1 MKEYT
6 AKQLEDAVAALYVDA
21 CLHLPA
27 SVKELLYAFGNP
39 YIIENFEK
47 NGRIPLCQDTGLAAV
62 YLEIGQDAHITGD
75 LPAAVNEGVRRAVKE
90 GYLRSSI
97 VADPLRRTN
106 TGDNTP
112 AFLYY
117 DLVPGDGLRITVAP
131 RGFGCENKAR
141 IAMLAP
147 ADGLEGVRAFVLET
161 ARLAVPDACPP
172 VMIGVGLGGNF
183 DRAALLSKKAVL
195 REGPNPD
202 PYYAALE
209 EELYEKTKKFSLGV
223 HILQAPTHIAGL
235 PCAVSIGCHS
245 LRWASRSLEPIGS

>member
-6 AKQLEDAVAALYVDA
+6 AKQLEDAVARIYVDA
-21 CLHLPA
+21 CLRLPEH
-27 SVKELLYAFGNP
+27 VREKLYAFGNP

-47 NGRIPLCQDTGLAAV
+47 NGIIPLCQDTGMAAV
-62 YLEIGQDAHITGD
+62 YLELGQDAHITGSIPD
-75 LPAAVNEGVRRAVKE
+75 AVNEGVRRAVKD

-97 VADPLRRTN
+97 VADPIRRVN

-117 DLVPGDGLRITVAP
+117 DIVPGDQIKVTVAP

-141 IAMLAP
+141 IKMLAP
-147 ADGLEGVRAFVLET
+147 ADGLEGVKDFVLET

-172 VMIGVGLGGNF
+172 VMIGVGIGGNF
-183 DRAALLSKKAVL
+183 DRAALMSKKAVL
-195 REGPNPD
+195 RAGPNPD
-202 PYYAALE
+202 PFYAALE
-209 EELYEKTKKFSLGV
+209 AELYEQVRKFSIGV
-223 HILQAPTHIAGL
+223 NIIAAPTHIAGL

-245 LRWASRSLEPIGS
+245 LRYASEVLS

>member
-1 MKEYT
+1 MSIREIDAARLT
-6 AKQLEDAVAALYVDA
+6 DAVARLYIKA
-21 CLHLPA
+21 CLELPEA
-27 SVKELLYAFGNP
+27 VKQKLYAFGNP
-39 YIIENFEK
+39 YIIENFET
-47 NGRIPLCQDTGLAAV
+47 NGIIPLCQDTGMAAV
-62 YLEIGQDAHITGD
+62 YLEAGQDTHITGD
-75 LPAAVNEGVRRAVKE
+75 IPAAVNEGVRRAVKK

-112 AFLYY
+112 AFIYT
-117 DLVPGDGLRITVAP
+117 DLVPGDSLKVTVVP

-147 ADGLEGVRAFVLET
+147 ADGLEGVTAFVLET

-183 DRAALLSKKAVL
+183 DRAAAMAKKAVL

-202 PYYAALE
+202 PFYAKLE
-209 EELYEKTKKFSLGV
+209 EDLYEQTRKFSIGV
-223 HILQAPTHIAGL
+223 NIMAAPTHIAGL

-245 LRWASRSLEPIGS
+245 LRYASEVL

>member
-1 MKEYT
+1 MSVRDMDAARLTE
-6 AKQLEDAVAALYVDA
+6 AVARLYVQA
-21 CLHLPA
+21 CLRLPE
-27 SVKELLYAFGNP
+27 SVKAKLYAFGNP

-47 NGRIPLCQDTGLAAV
+47 NGDLPLCQDTGMAAV
-62 YLEIGQDAHITGD
+62 YLEIGQDVHLTGSI
-75 LPAAVNEGVRRAVKE
+75 PAAVDEGVRRAVKE

-112 AFLYY
+112 ALIST
-117 DLVPGDGLRITVAP
+117 DLTPGDRVKVTVVP

-147 ADGLEGVRAFVLET
+147 ADGVEGVKRFVLET

-172 VMIGVGLGGNF
+172 VCIGVGLGGSF
-183 DRAALLSKKAVL
+183 DRAAYLAKKATL

-202 PYYAALE
+202 PFYAALE
-209 EELYEKTKKFSLGV
+209 AELFEQVKKFSIGV
-223 HILQAPTHIAGL
+223 NILQAPTHIAGL

-245 LRWASRSLEPIGS
+245 LRWASETL

>member
-1 MKEYT
+1 MSVREVDARRLT
-6 AKQLEDAVAALYVDA
+6 DAVAKLYVQA
-21 CLHLPA
+21 CLVLPEP
-27 SVKELLYAFGNP
+27 VKAKLYAFGNP

-47 NGRIPLCQDTGLAAV
+47 NGVIPLCQDTGMAAV
-62 YLEIGQDAHITGD
+62 YLEVGQDAHITGD
-75 LPAAVNEGVRRAVKE
+75 IPAAVNEGVRRAVKE

-112 AFLYY
+112 AALYT
-117 DLVPGDGLRITVAP
+117 DLVPGDRVKVTVVP

-147 ADGLEGVRAFVLET
+147 ADGLEGVKAFVLET
-161 ARLAVPDACPP
+161 ARMAVPDACPP
-172 VMIGVGLGGNF
+172 VMIGVGIGGNF
-183 DRAALLSKKAVL
+183 DRAAYIAKKATL

-202 PYYAALE
+202 PFYAQLE
-209 EELYEKTKKFSLGV
+209 QELYEATRKFSIGV
-223 HILQAPTHIAGL
+223 NIAAAPTHIAGL

-245 LRWASRSLEPIGS
+245 LRWATEEL

>member
-1 MKEYT
+1 MREYD
-6 AKQLEDAVAALYVDA
+6 AKQLGDAVARLYVDA
-21 CLHLPA
+21 CLHLPGH
-27 SVKELLYAFGNP
+27 VKEKLYAFGNP

-47 NGRIPLCQDTGLAAV
+47 NGIIPLCQDTGMAAV
-62 YLEIGQDAHITGD
+62 YLEVGQDAHITGSIPD
-75 LPAAVNEGVRRAVKE
+75 AVNDGVRRAVKN

-112 AFLYY
+112 ACIYT
-117 DLVPGDGLRITVAP
+117 DIVPGDTIKVTVSP

-141 IAMLAP
+141 VAMLAP
-147 ADGLEGVRAFVLET
+147 ADGLEGIKNFVLET

-172 VMIGVGLGGNF
+172 VMIGVGIGGNF
-183 DRAALLSKKAVL
+183 DRVAYCSKKAVL
-195 REGPNPD
+195 RVGPNPD

-209 EELYEKTKKFSLGV
+209 ESLFSEVKKFAIGV
-223 HILQAPTHIAGL
+223 NIIQAPTHIAGL

-245 LRWASRSLEPIGS
+245 LRMASEVLA

>member
-1 MKEYT
+1 MREY
-6 AKQLEDAVAALYVDA
+6 AASQLGDAVARLYVDA
-21 CLHLPA
+21 CLRLPEW
-27 SVKELLYAFGNP
+27 VRERLYAFGNP

-47 NGRIPLCQDTGLAAV
+47 NGIIPLCQDTGMCVV
-62 YLEIGQDAHITGD
+62 YLEIGQDAHITGSIPD
-75 LPAAVNEGVRRAVKE
+75 AVNDGVRRAVRD

-97 VADPLRRTN
+97 VSDPLRRVN

-117 DLVPGDGLRITVAP
+117 DIVPGEQVKVTVAP

-141 IAMLAP
+141 VSMLAP
-147 ADGLEGVRAFVLET
+147 ADGLEGVKAFVLET

-172 VMIGVGLGGNF
+172 VRIGVGIGGNF
-183 DRAALLSKKAVL
+183 DRVAYLSKKAVL

-202 PYYAALE
+202 PFYAELE
-209 EELYEKTKKFSLGV
+209 NELYEQTRKFSIGV
-223 HILQAPTHIAGL
+223 RIQTAPTHIAGL

-245 LRWASRSLEPIGS
+245 LRTASEVLS